1 MAKKALL
8 DVLEQT
14 IGKYVKNLDAE
25 SLNVAVWSGKIKLNS
40 LELDVDAVNSELD
53 RQAAEAPNLA
63 LPFKV
68 VSGGFE
74 ELQVDVP
81 WAQLTGRSVVVRAS
95 GLKVFVEPYDRLSQA
110 DHLQA
115 VVASEEKRAAKIRE
129 ARTQNI
135 QTSDNYRLQANAV
148 RKLALADEGAGNDAN
163 KSTFGS
169 RLVRRMIENVQIE
182 ISDVH
187 VSLADA
193 KGSAGVVLES
203 LSLFTTDKE
212 GKRSFVDRTA
222 TGKSFENSFLYKVLQ
237 IQGLGVYLDQ
247 SDTSFT
253 KLRPIG
259 EGQESD
265 ARDPEHSYVLSPLSF
280 QAKLRQANSDI
291 CIDYSKYQLSSE
303 LSSLSVLLSRN
314 QLDLARQ
321 ISREISPSGNAA
333 CPLFPEYRPLTR
345 VTKDTSRDWWK
356 YAVRCIGR
364 LNGRRSWV
372 EFFLAYQQRKQYIPL
387 YKRDAHHDTCP
398 WLKALNSKELD
409 ELVAIENN
417 RSISVE
423 GLMIWR
429 SIADAQMEKE
439 REKRNAKQPKDER
452 GLFSSIFGSSQK
464 SAKKV
469 EQEDEPPVHLSLEE
483 LRELESMS
491 KEEFSDPELSKDSK
505 LCDIKF
511 VLGAFKVNLTSYDLR
526 QVAALNMGAVST
538 AFVASADGAYGFE
551 FKLSDLEIFDMA
563 TPNSIFPSVLRSL
576 EDSHTGPKSPRG
588 TKDGAFNL
596 NLSKTTTGDQKLLVK
611 LAAFEAVASPI
622 LFREVKRFFAVSVE
636 STAKESKQN
645 PLLAQ
650 SLSGSVDLFYDADE
664 GAMAQQ
670 YYVSTESNTV
680 PTPSAVSDLSNVLI
694 DAWKEKTE
702 TKAAWV
708 MDIDIKAPVLVVPER
723 CSDPSANVLVFDL
736 GRLQLKYGKINP
748 APKVVDW
755 FDHHP
760 RSTNSDAILDVGSLD
775 VSDLTFLVGR
785 ANQWRQLLQKKTGEF
800 ESNAAVIEPIVMSL
814 DFGVESGHHDDVP
827 RVCGFGVIPSISL
840 RLSPLQ
846 GSRIVKVV
854 GAWKTFLGE
863 MSDGDGDR
871 TETETFAQDADLFEN
886 RGISSPGGDS
896 ARPLEIAEENAELT
910 LAESASQ
917 GSAREAYP
925 LFHFV
930 MGLQRLSVV
939 AATETGESLEAHLVA
954 VYVSMTS
961 LSDRSTISQLRMG
974 WFWVLDRIQGD
985 FVRRQRLVAHSNLP
999 RTSESFAENDK
1010 YDVLQELSKQGVFE
1024 KDYSGSTE
1032 LADVSYATSAQSDCF
1047 NQMVDRG
1054 EEFAEVVVDAKF
1066 SSLFIHWNPRAVK
1079 SMTAMI
1085 ENFTALMDEH
1095 MALMDQNLLIVTP
1108 QKPSSPR
1115 KLAVDSR
1122 STDAMHGQSV
1132 RRMRIK
1138 AEMESLDIYL
1148 NSARDD
1154 YPLYMLTMASA
1165 QINILSSEGAGQDMN
1180 ASLVLG
1186 DLRLKTP
1193 EMGTTLPVYRS
1204 LIGLAPGR
1212 SESLLTVSYCVGKKA
1227 IETLGLEAI
1236 DTSKLEACAVVDLSP
1251 MRISYIH
1258 SQVLALAE
1266 YISEGILGALAARA
1280 ATSAAEAAKEL
1291 ASSVAGEKFFVVK
1304 ATAVDVVLPQAAYS
1318 QNSLSVHAGILN
1330 VEYRMFPDPG
1340 GGEARISLSDVS
1352 LRGTMGELMQE
1363 VPIQMNV
1370 DVALPPDEVGNLDD
1384 QALRID
1390 IDISE
1395 AAFIVTKSQYAQILW
1410 TLDENIGQ
1418 AELFL
1423 RDEVC
1428 YTPPVCDHS
1437 SDIVREMSKLAEAA
1451 LTHAGVAAVD
1461 KPRRM
1466 YLNVKISVLALQ
1478 FCGEGPLD
1486 PIIRMAAVD
1495 ASIKLQQV
1503 PDEERMSCQV
1513 SLHNLNC
1520 DDCRP
1525 KAVARQYRS
1534 LIKQEGQSATSEDTG
1549 ALFYLA
1555 YQSEKDAS
1563 EIDLQVGSPQ
1573 IVFIPDAIAAAL
1585 GFLRVEKKSKPGAH
1599 LSNIVEEDESVTLER
1614 QVIQVDANEYGE
1626 DVETTL
1632 MSPMRKVATHLSTM
1646 KVSIKTKRCRFIL
1659 VDLGS
1664 QCAALTMITDG
1675 TMSSR
1680 KSQVAE
1686 TVVVQ
1691 GMFGIVFSIATDI
1704 ASGDT
1709 INADLEAQGDAMEV
1723 FSAFGSELRSPLQI
1737 LDPAEFSAHGSMKKT
1752 DTGGTELELRAAALT
1767 PFEVVFSMHNAA
1779 LLSAIMG
1786 GLAESFANKDVNEAN
1801 TSQTPLNEIEME
1813 RIKQLAS
1820 ALENIE
1826 SKDNALEN
1834 RSFSMDEASTTTSRS
1849 ESMAASSMRIGV
1861 KLTMPHTRI
1870 AIINDLQGLDE
1881 ALFRFTVM
1889 NFVAA
1894 GDLNYSNNQEETD
1907 KTTFDVSVNTSILA
1921 GKLLVPLTIRRK

>member
-1 MAKKALL
+1 
-8 DVLEQT
+8 VL
-14 IGKYVKNLDAE
+14 K
-25 SLNVAVWSGKIKLNS
+25 
-40 LELDVDAVNSELD
+40 
-53 RQAAEAPNLA
+53 
-63 LPFKV
+63 
-68 VSGGFE
+68 
-74 ELQVDVP
+74 
-81 WAQLTGRSVVVRAS
+81 
-95 GLKVFVEPYDRLSQA
+95 
-110 DHLQA
+110 
-115 VVASEEKRAAKIRE
+115 
-129 ARTQNI
+129 
-135 QTSDNYRLQANAV
+135 
-148 RKLALADEGAGNDAN
+148 
-163 KSTFGS
+163 
-169 RLVRRMIENVQIE
+169 
-182 ISDVH
+182 
-187 VSLADA
+187 
-193 KGSAGVVLES
+193 
-203 LSLFTTDKE
+203 
-212 GKRSFVDRTA
+212 
-222 TGKSFENSFLYKVLQ
+222 

-247 SDTSFT
+247 SQTSFT
-253 KLRPIG
+253 NLRPIR

-265 ARDPEHSYVLSPLSF
+265 PRDPEHSYVLSPLSF
-280 QAKLRQANSDI
+280 QAKLRQADSNI

-303 LSSLSVLLSRN
+303 LSSLSILLSRN
-314 QLDLARQ
+314 QLDLARK

-372 EFFLAYQQRKQYIPL
+372 EFFLAYQQRKRYIPL
-387 YKRDAHHDTCP
+387 YKRDAHHATCP

-423 GLMIWR
+423 GLMTWR

-439 REKRNAKQPKDER
+439 REKHNAKQPKDER

-464 SAKKV
+464 PAKKL

-483 LRELESMS
+483 LKQLESMS

-526 QVAALNMGAVST
+526 QVAALKMGAVST
-538 AFVASADGAYGFE
+538 DFVASADGAYGFQ
-551 FKLSDLEIFDMA
+551 FKLSDLEVFDLA
-563 TPNSIFPSVLRSL
+563 TPNSLFPSALRSL
-576 EDSHTGPKSPRG
+576 EDSHTGPKSPRT

-596 NLSKTTTGDQKLLVK
+596 NLSKTKTGDQKLLVK

-622 LFREVKRFFAVSVE
+622 LFREVKRFFAVSVG
-636 STAKESKQN
+636 STTKQSKQN

-670 YYVSTESNTV
+670 NYLSTESNTV
-680 PTPSAVSDLSNVLI
+680 PAPSAVSDFSNVLI

-702 TKAAWV
+702 TKSAWV
-708 MDIDIKAPVLVVPER
+708 MDVDIKAPVLVVPER

-748 APKVVDW
+748 APKVIDW
-755 FDHHP
+755 FDDHP
-760 RSTNSDAILDVGSLD
+760 RSTNPDTILDVGSLD

-785 ANQWRQLLQKKTGEF
+785 ANQWRQMLQKKTGEF
-800 ESNAAVIEPIVMSL
+800 ESDAAVIEPIAMSL
-814 DFGVESGHHDDVP
+814 DFGVESRHHEDVP

-846 GSRIVKVV
+846 GSRIIKVV
-854 GAWKTFLGE
+854 GTWKPFLSE
-863 MSDGDGDR
+863 MSDGDEDH
-871 TETETFAQDADLFEN
+871 TETETPAQGTNLFEN
-886 RGISSPGGDS
+886 RSSSSPGGDS
-896 ARPLEIAEENAELT
+896 TKPPEMAEENAETT
-910 LAESASQ
+910 LSESASQ
-917 GSAREAYP
+917 GFACEAYP
-925 LFHFV
+925 VFHFV

-954 VYVSMTS
+954 AYVSTTS
-961 LSDRSTISQLRMG
+961 LSDRSTVSQLRMG

-999 RTSESFAENDK
+999 RASESFADNDK
-1010 YDVLQELSKQGVFE
+1010 YDVFQELSKQGVFD

-1032 LADVSYATSAQSDCF
+1032 LADVSYATSAPFDGF

-1066 SSLFIHWNPRAVK
+1066 SSLFIHWNPYAVK

-1095 MALMDQNLLIVTP
+1095 MALMDQHLLIVSP
-1108 QKPSSPR
+1108 QKPSNSR
-1115 KLAVDSR
+1115 KLVIDSP
-1122 STDAMHGQSV
+1122 STDAKNGQSV
-1132 RRMRIK
+1132 RRIRIK

-1154 YPLYMLTMASA
+1154 YPLYILTMASA

-1193 EMGTTLPVYRS
+1193 ERGTTLPVYRS
-1204 LIGLAPGR
+1204 LIGLAPGH
-1212 SESLLTVSYCVGKKA
+1212 SESLLTVNYCVGKKA
-1227 IETLGLEAI
+1227 IATLGLESI
-1236 DTSKLEACAVVDLSP
+1236 DMSKLEACAEVDLSP
-1251 MRISYIH
+1251 MRIAYIH
-1258 SQVLALAE
+1258 SQVLALTE
-1266 YISEGILGALAARA
+1266 YITEGILGALTAQA

-1304 ATAVDVVLPQAAYS
+1304 ATAFDVVLPQAAYS
-1318 QNSLSVHAGILN
+1318 ENSLSVHAGTLS

-1352 LRGTMGELMQE
+1352 LRGTMGELMEE
-1363 VPIQMNV
+1363 VPIHMHV
-1370 DVALPPDEVGNLDD
+1370 DVALPPEVGSLDD
-1384 QALRID
+1384 QALRVD

-1418 AELFL
+1418 TELFL
-1423 RDEVC
+1423 RDEVSHS
-1428 YTPPVCDHS
+1428 TPERDLS
-1437 SDIVREMSKLAEAA
+1437 SDNVGEMSKLAEAG

-1466 YLNVKISVLALQ
+1466 YFNVKISVLALQ

-1495 ASIKLQQV
+1495 AGIKLQQI

-1513 SLHNLNC
+1513 SLHNLVC
-1520 DDCRP
+1520 DDRRP
-1525 KAVARQYRS
+1525 KAVTRQYRS
-1534 LIKQEGQSATSEDTG
+1534 LIKQEGQTATSEDTG

-1585 GFLRVEKKSKPGAH
+1585 GFLRVEKKSKPGDLLKSIA
-1599 LSNIVEEDESVTLER
+1599 EEDESVALER
-1614 QVIQVDANEYGE
+1614 QVIQVDSNEYG
-1626 DVETTL
+1626 DGVETTL
-1632 MSPMRKVATHLSTM
+1632 MASMRKVDAHVSTM

-1664 QCAALTMITDG
+1664 QSTAATVTTDG
-1675 TMSSR
+1675 AMSSR

-1691 GMFGIVFSIATDI
+1691 GMFGIIFSLATDT
-1704 ASGDT
+1704 ASGDM

-1737 LDPAEFSAHGSMKKT
+1737 LEPAEFSAHGSMKKT
-1752 DTGGTELELRAAALT
+1752 DTGVTELELRAAALT

-1779 LLSAIMG
+1779 LLSAIVA
-1786 GLAESFANKDVNEAN
+1786 GLAESFANEDVEEAN
-1801 TSQTPLNEIEME
+1801 TSQTPLNEKETE
-1813 RIKQLAS
+1813 RIEHLAS

-1826 SKDNALEN
+1826 RKEDVPDNIT
-1834 RSFSMDEASTTTSRS
+1834 FSMDEASTVSSRS
-1849 ESMAASSMRIGV
+1849 ESMTASSMRIAV

-1889 NFVAA
+1889 NFVAG
-1894 GDLNYSNNQEETD
+1894 GDLNYSNSQEETD
-1907 KTTFDVSVNTSILA
+1907 RTTFDVRVNTSILA
-1921 GKLLVPLTIRRK
+1921 GKLLVPLAF